1 MVAKTESPFIAPAG
15 NQNQVIQ
22 SVAYSLILI
31 HLFQLLWCRK
41 DQLLVYLPHVDQ
53 MLYVENRMELALAPA
68 SQITWGILM
77 KVVVQNVYSTQTVLL
92 TMPVYAISVKIL
104 VQARVA
110 RIQTAKW

>member
-1 MVAKTESPFIAPAG
+1 
-15 NQNQVIQ
+15 
-22 SVAYSLILI
+22 
-31 HLFQLLWCRK
+31 
-41 DQLLVYLPHVDQ
+41 
-53 MLYVENRMELALAPA
+53 MLYVENRMELVLVPA

-92 TMPVYAISVKIL
+92 TVPVYAVNVKIL